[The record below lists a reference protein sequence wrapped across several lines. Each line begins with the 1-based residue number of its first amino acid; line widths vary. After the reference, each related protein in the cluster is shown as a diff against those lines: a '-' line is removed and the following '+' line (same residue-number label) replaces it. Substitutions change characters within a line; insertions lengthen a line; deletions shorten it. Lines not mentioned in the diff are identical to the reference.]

1 MVVTLWLYGLEL
13 RLFTCSNVC
22 MWDQYV
28 CAWHL
33 MIISNQGTEPK
44 MTVDI
49 GFLNLCT
56 GVTTDDGISSWVTE
70 TEMTVHI
77 GF

>member
-1 MVVTLWLYGLEL
+1 
-13 RLFTCSNVC
+13 
-22 MWDQYV
+22 
-28 CAWHL
+28 